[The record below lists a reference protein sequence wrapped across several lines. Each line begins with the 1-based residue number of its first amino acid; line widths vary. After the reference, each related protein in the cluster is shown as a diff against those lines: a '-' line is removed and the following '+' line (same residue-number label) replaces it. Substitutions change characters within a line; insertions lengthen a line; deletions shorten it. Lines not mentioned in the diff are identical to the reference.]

1 MNNLLYQQC
10 TVKRANTEGT
20 GSLYIDL
27 YNDEVIGTYPCRLT
41 RKSPTLADRQVNSV
55 KTGTMRL
62 YLNMDVDV
70 KEGDLIEVED
80 YSQYTFRVNF
90 VYKPNN
96 HHIEVDLDIVQ
107 GEV

>member
-1 MNNLLYQQC
+1 MDNLLYQQC
-10 TVKRANTEGT
+10 TVKRVNTEGT

-41 RKSPTLADRQVNSV
+41 RKSPSLADQQVNST

-62 YLNMDVDV
+62 YLNMDADI

-80 YSQYTFRVNF
+80 YSHYTFRAEF

-96 HHIEVDLDIVQ
+96 HHIEVELEIMPGDV
-107 GEV
+107 